1 MKRKWLLL
9 LIIIS
14 SINSFAKETYT
25 KEEKQ
30 YLKQI
35 EKGDKDSLLK
45 LSDYYFR
52 NRKFE
57 ESEKLLL
64 KYEKENNSLENSREI
79 KEKII
84 LFYRYWRD
92 SIERSVLKVNI
103 EKTKE
108 LEEKII
114 ERYNDLIKSGD
125 IKALN
130 DLGEFYIWIKQDEK
144 GNKLLKEAADKGY
157 KPAQETLERK
167 SKDNS
172 FGEQKLQEYQ
182 NNYKETGYSDFK
194 NIGKF
199 LRKFE
204 KI

>member
-84 LFYRYWRD
+84 LNIAVSKLMRERKRDCGIPRSLFLSRISLVYSDISCNKLFSALSILLSAGNVLPTHSSYWPG
-92 SIERSVLKVNI
+92 RSVLQRLLHSAPPWRNLPVPRK
-103 EKTKE
+103 
-108 LEEKII
+108 
-114 ERYNDLIKSGD
+114 KSAVSLD
-125 IKALN
+125 
-130 DLGEFYIWIKQDEK
+130 
-144 GNKLLKEAADKGY
+144 
-157 KPAQETLERK
+157 
-167 SKDNS
+167 SK
-172 FGEQKLQEYQ
+172 K
-182 NNYKETGYSDFK
+182 
-194 NIGKF
+194 
-199 LRKFE
+199 
-204 KI
+204 